1 MDTKVVNKCVK
12 GTETEK
18 WLCQSYLAESQAY
31 ARYTFYAWKAEDEEY
46 FPVQQVFLESAANE
60 FRHAKVFLGY
70 LESVPVTVDVDVDA
84 GYLGTTVDNLKLAM
98 KEESV
103 GGYEFYAKAAAV
115 AEKEGFD
122 DIASH
127 FRAIA
132 SVEKS
137 HYDRFQRML
146 NHIENGTLWKRDKP
160 VTWKCIVCGYE
171 AVGLT
176 PPEKCPACNHQYKH
190 YIALDDGYAPADPK

>member
-12 GTETEK
+12 DTETEK

-46 FPVQQVFLESAANE
+46 YPVQQVFLESAANE

-70 LESVPVTVDVDVDA
+70 LDSVPVTVDVDVDA

>member
-70 LESVPVTVDVDVDA
+70 LDSVPVTVDVDVDA

-137 HYDRFQRML
+137 HYDRFQCML